1 MPGTGWPGAGDG
13 SGMPF
18 IRLRGW
24 LAYYIWPSY
33 AQRMFIL
40 DVKRDIR
47 SLVPDGAELP
57 GR

>member
-1 MPGTGWPGAGDG
+1 
-13 SGMPF
+13 MPF

-47 SLVPDGAELP
+47 SLVPDGAN
-57 GR
+57 GQDD

>member
-1 MPGTGWPGAGDG
+1 
-13 SGMPF
+13 MPF

-40 DVKRDIR
+40 EVKRDIR
-47 SLVPDGAELP
+47 SLVPGGANRQDDKRSRP
-57 GR
+57 GG